1 MAKAEVEAVH
11 LQYTGHT
18 SLELHCMPISAK
30 LLRIGSILE
39 LYSRHLFGV
48 VFTVLLHVIS
58 LMLLYFDYFRE
69 SKERFFFVKL

>member
-30 LLRIGSILE
+30 LLRIGSILA
-39 LYSRHLFGV
+39 LYSRHLFGA

-58 LMLLYFDYFRE
+58 LIVLWLL
-69 SKERFFFVKL
+69 